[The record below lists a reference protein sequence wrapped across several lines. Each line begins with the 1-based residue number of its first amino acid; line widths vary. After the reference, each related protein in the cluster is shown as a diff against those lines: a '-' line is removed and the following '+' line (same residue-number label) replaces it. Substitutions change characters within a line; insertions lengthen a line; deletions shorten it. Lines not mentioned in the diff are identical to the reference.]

1 MVVLTILPSF
11 VVVFQSPSRV
21 WLFTTPRT
29 VAHQAS
35 MSFIISWS
43 LLRLM
48 SLSWWCDPTISSS
61 VTPFSFC
68 PQSFPP
74 SGPFLMSQLFA
85 SRGQSTGASA
95 SILPMN
101 IQNWFALGLTGLISL
116 QSEGLSRVFS
126 NITVA
131 SQKASVY
138 THTHIFRAW
147 RRKSKLL
154 LQNQMT
160 GSRLGLVVRGF
171 GLWIWPQLLSTCFPD
186 LTPQSFLKFVF

>member
-85 SRGQSTGASA
+85 SRGQSIGASA
-95 SILPMN
+95 SVLPVN
-101 IQNWFALGLTGLISL
+101 IQGWFPLGFNWLRLVAVQGTLQALLQHHKSKPSILQYLAFLMVQLSHLWLTTGKTMALTKWPLFRNSL
-116 QSEGLSRVFS
+116 Q
-126 NITVA
+126 
-131 SQKASVY
+131 
-138 THTHIFRAW
+138 W
-147 RRKSKLL
+147 R
-154 LQNQMT
+154 T
-160 GSRLGLVVRGF
+160 
-171 GLWIWPQLLSTCFPD
+171 LLSWLLGNLRQMLDSPWKRC
-186 LTPQSFLKFVF
+186 S

>member
-35 MSFIISWS
+35 MSVIISWS
-43 LLRLM
+43 LLRFM

-138 THTHIFRAW
+138 THTHTFLGPGEEKVNYFSKTKWLGQGWGWWWEGLDCEFGPSYFQHVSLIW
-147 RRKSKLL
+147 R
-154 LQNQMT
+154 
-160 GSRLGLVVRGF
+160 
-171 GLWIWPQLLSTCFPD
+171 LSHF
-186 LTPQSFLKFVF
+186 